1 MHETEIEGLAAE
13 NAQWQDLINEVTAS
27 DIPIELLKY
36 LRVHLNDG
44 TKYVFPVLKWAEED
58 EMTFEEIKKT
68 VIEWMF
74 TNQNDILGSDFVVNL
89 EKLKDTVTTATANT
103 LKNL

>member
-1 MHETEIEGLAAE
+1 MHETEIEGLATE

-36 LRVHLNDG
+36 LRVHLKDG
-44 TKYVFPVLKWAEED
+44 TKYIFPILKWETEG

-68 VIEWMF
+68 VIDWMY
-74 TNQNDILGSDFVVNL
+74 TNQSNILGSDFVVNL